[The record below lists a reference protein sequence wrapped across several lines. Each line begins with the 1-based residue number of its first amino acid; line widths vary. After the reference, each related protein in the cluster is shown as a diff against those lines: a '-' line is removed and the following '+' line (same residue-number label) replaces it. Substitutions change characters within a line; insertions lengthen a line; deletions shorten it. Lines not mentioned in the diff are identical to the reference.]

1 MNEWMESCFFLGF
14 CSSHLQHD
22 IWVYSEPLG
31 KKWYPLKGLSGCQYL
46 DTTQSLFCCSRSSP
60 CLSISPCL
68 SDSASVSSLTLC
80 LSAHPPRVLGLF
92 YSETMCSCGYR
103 SWNNAITSWV
113 TIPLADHEWTAW
125 CKPCQWEGCP
135 ERPVLL
141 PVCILLETSAEAVA
155 FWGFSKS
162 ILQANFKYNF
172 QNGFEG

>member
-1 MNEWMESCFFLGF
+1 MGVLSAPWEEMIPSQGIVWLPIIGYHSKFILLFKELSLSLHLSLSLWLCF
-14 CSSHLQHD
+14 
-22 IWVYSEPLG
+22 
-31 KKWYPLKGLSGCQYL
+31 
-46 DTTQSLFCCSRSSP
+46 
-60 CLSISPCL
+60 CLI
-68 SDSASVSSLTLC
+68 SDSLSLST
-80 LSAHPPRVLGLF
+80 PPPGVLGLF

-113 TIPLADHEWTAW
+113 TIPPADHEWTAW

-141 PVCILLETSAEAVA
+141 PVCTLLETSAEAVA